1 MTPGSLRLSGVLLI
15 LVLAQP
21 GCGSGDLLLP
31 GHPTGLNPVSGDGQ
45 SGRVGSRLPDPLVVE
60 VTDAEGRHVVG
71 TAVEFTFASAIPD
84 GAVTPATATTD
95 EEGRASAEVRLGT
108 VEGEQPVEARV
119 AGAADS
125 TLRAR
130 FTLTALPQDGGGGG
144 NGGGGGGGGGAGDG
158 GGQNDH
164 GDDHDQGHGNGH
176 GNGHDDKGG
185 DH

>member
-1 MTPGSLRLSGVLLI
+1 MTSDSLRLPGVLLI

-45 SGRVGSRLPDPLVVE
+45 SGLVGSRLPDPLVVE

-71 TAVEFTFASAIPD
+71 TAVEFTFASSIPG
-84 GAVTPATATTD
+84 GAVTPETATTD

-125 TLRAR
+125 ALRAR
-130 FTLTALPQDGGGGG
+130 FTLTALPQDDGGGG
-144 NGGGGGGGGGAGDG
+144 NGGGGGGGGGDG

-164 GDDHDQGHGNGH
+164 GDDH
-176 GNGHDDKGG
+176 GNGHDDDGG